1 MVFFLLSI
9 FLYLEFFFLTGCENK
24 KKQEREIVAKI
35 GNDYIIT
42 YTDLRKYV
50 FEEFYHKKYRNE
62 SEAYNKALD
71 AMITDQL
78 KRNDFFERGLDKN
91 KELVQKIQRFI
102 SEELVFE
109 YFKKQFLGKYTSDE
123 FALKTYEKMGKQV
136 LYRQIVLHKPEKTT
150 PLQLDSLKKK
160 AIEVKT
166 EIEKGKEFDKLITQ
180 YSQYIASS
188 NSDANMP
195 VVGWEQSISNP
206 IDNVIFGLNIGD
218 VRIIEAYNAYHIV
231 QVMEVKKV
239 EVEPFHKIKDDIIT
253 KLKKGYYET
262 SLEEYDKAKKDLL
275 NIDELEWNKKA
286 LDQLVEWLKIPNFYI
301 DIYKDTLQYA
311 ISHSRNLTILTYS
324 NGKVDF
330 KEYLRLLNDIL
341 IPIDTRNI
349 TEKDFKNFIIE
360 AIRTDIIVKKAKA
373 LDLEKEIFNSGTANP
388 VLKSQIVRLYDQ
400 AVVESQIPETSAQN
414 LKKFYEEQKDSL
426 YYQLEKKNFYIM
438 IFPHKEKAL
447 EVTSKIKE
455 GIPFEKITGR
465 WLVKTYI
472 RDRDGK
478 IKSYKSKEKPLLGET
493 AFKLNLDEITGP
505 IQYNDPEKGEQYAII
520 KCADIRPEKQL
531 LFDDVKNTIGDD
543 FKNFQR
549 NKLRTELR
557 ANLWKKYDIEIYK
570 DVLTKKLT
578 SGN

>member
-9 FLYLEFFFLTGCENK
+9 FLCLELIFLTGCENK
-24 KKQEREIVAKI
+24 NKQEREIVARI

-42 YTDLRKYV
+42 YNDLRKYV
-50 FEEFYHKKYRNE
+50 FDEFYHKKYRNE
-62 SEAYNKALD
+62 SEAYNQALD

-91 KELVQKIQRFI
+91 KELVQNIQRFI
-102 SEELVFE
+102 SEELIFE
-109 YFKKQFLGKYTSDE
+109 YFNKQFLGKYTSDE

-136 LYRQIVLHKPEKTT
+136 FYRQIVLHKPEKAT

-160 AIEVKT
+160 AIEIKT

-180 YSQYIASS
+180 YSQYITSS
-188 NSDANMP
+188 NSDVNMP
-195 VVGWEQSISNP
+195 PVGWEQSMSNP

-218 VRIIEAYNAYHIV
+218 VRIIDAYNAYHIV
-231 QVMEVKKV
+231 KVMEIKKV
-239 EVEPFHKIKDDIIT
+239 EVEPFHKIKDNIIA
-253 KLKKGYYET
+253 KLKKGYYDT

-286 LDQLVEWLKIPNFYI
+286 LDQLVEWSKIPNFYI

-311 ISHSRNLTILTYS
+311 ISHNRNLTILTYS

-341 IPIDTRNI
+341 IPMDKQNI
-349 TEKDFKNFIIE
+349 NEKDFKDFIIE

-373 LDLEKEIFNSGTANP
+373 LDLEKEIFNSQTPNP
-388 VLKSQIVRLYDQ
+388 VLKSQIVRLYDK
-400 AVVESQIPETSAQN
+400 AVVESQIPEASVQN

-447 EVTSKIKE
+447 EVTGKIKD
-455 GIPFEKITGR
+455 GIPFEKVTGR

-472 RDRDGK
+472 RDRDGN

-493 AFKLNLDEITGP
+493 AFKLHLDEIVGP

-520 KCADIRPEKQL
+520 KCVNISPEKQL
-531 LFDDVKNTIGDD
+531 LYSDVQGKISED
-543 FKNFQR
+543 FKKFHRSRIEKEEEKRLQ
-549 NKLRTELR
+549 
-557 ANLWKKYDIEIYK
+557 AKYQVKIYS
-570 DVLTKKLT
+570 DVLKNKM
-578 SGN
+578 SN